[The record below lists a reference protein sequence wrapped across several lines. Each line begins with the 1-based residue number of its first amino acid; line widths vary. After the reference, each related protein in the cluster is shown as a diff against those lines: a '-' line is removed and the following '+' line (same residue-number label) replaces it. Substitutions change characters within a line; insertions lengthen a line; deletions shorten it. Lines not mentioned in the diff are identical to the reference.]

1 MGVYKVD
8 KIIAKYTSENPNI
21 TVDETM
27 FDSGGMKKVYYA
39 KDISNGNQYVL
50 KIVEISDG
58 NSEKRTR
65 RELAILDSLES
76 DYFPKIHD
84 VLDYHTDG
92 KNHIIILEQRIFG
105 INLRGYMKE
114 NKIPEAEALD
124 FCTHIIKALKIIHTE
139 GLVHRDIKPEN
150 IMITDTKGLV
160 LLDFGIARDLTD
172 TSITSDLS
180 PYGPMSIGYAAPEQI
195 KNNKRLISARTD
207 FFAWAVVS
215 AELLNG
221 ENPLKEGCKNQLEVL
236 QKTLK
241 VNELN
246 LDINVSDNN
255 VKKLIKKNLQYEVH
269 KRSNNEEEIL
279 RFLEVEK

>member
-1 MGVYKVD
+1 MGVYEVD

-39 KDISNGNQYVL
+39 EDINSSNQYVL

-65 RELAILDSLES
+65 RELAILDSLNS

-84 VLDYHTDG
+84 VFDYQVDG
-92 KNHIIILEQRIFG
+92 KNYVVILEQRIYG
-105 INLRGYMKE
+105 INLRRYMKE
-114 NKIPEAEALD
+114 NKILEAEAID

-139 GLVHRDIKPEN
+139 GLVHRDVKPEN

-180 PYGPMSIGYAAPEQI
+180 PYGPMTIGYAAPEQI

-207 FFAWAVVS
+207 FFAWAIVS

-221 ENPLKEGCKNQLEVL
+221 ENPLKEGCKNQSEVL

-255 VKKLIKKNLQYEVH
+255 IKELIKKNLKYEVH

-279 RFLEVEK
+279 KLLEARK